1 MKFHLTETVIC
12 SVKIYDLD
20 GNLAD
25 PSTSMKI
32 TITDS
37 EDTKKVDNV
46 DMDRDGTGEYHYDWN
61 TAEITE
67 TGRYKVFYTAI
78 EGIRKSIKE
87 DAVELI

>member
-1 MKFHLTETVIC
+1 MSFHLTETVIC
-12 SVKIYDLD
+12 SADVYDLD

-37 EDTKKVDNV
+37 EDEKKVDNE
-46 DMDRDGTGEYHYDWN
+46 DMIKDGTGEYHYDWN
-61 TAEITE
+61 TALITAA
-67 TGRYKVFYTAI
+67 GRYKVFYTAI
-78 EGIRKSIKE
+78 DVIRKSIKE